1 LFVVAAYKDSRIP
14 EMGTFGTDTKVKIF

>member
-14 EMGTFGTDTKVKIF
+14 EMGTFGTDTKS